1 MYRTNT
7 VTFAAVAAL
16 AVSTVAFA
24 QDTDG
29 WTSGLNAGLSLTE
42 GNSETLQANL
52 GVATKRV
59 EGDKECTAGLNVNY
73 GENGPVT
80 TTESADA
87 NAKHR
92 QAINDRTFGY
102 VGVDALYDDIAQVDH
117 RVAIGPGVGMNLMK
131 DGAATLDVE
140 AGVVWV
146 DEDVANVSD
155 DYAGFRAAEYYTRQL
170 SETARVWQSLEF
182 VPEFDDF
189 DNFNLVVEIGVEATM
204 TDSVN
209 LRVVLKDRYDNT
221 PGIVAGKELD
231 ENDLTLI
238 AGVGIKL

>member
-1 MYRTNT
+1 MYRTDT
-7 VTFAAVAAL
+7 VAFVAAAAL

-24 QDTDG
+24 EDTDG
-29 WTSGLNAGLSLTE
+29 WEFDLNAGLSLTE

-59 EGDKECTAGLNVNY
+59 AGDKECTASLNVNY

-80 TTESADA
+80 TTESVDA
-87 NAKHR
+87 NVKHR
-92 QAINDRTFGY
+92 RAINDRAFGY
-102 VGVDALYDDIAQVDH
+102 VNADALYDDIAQVDH
-117 RVAIGPGVGMNLMK
+117 RVTIGPGVGMNLMK
-131 DGAATLDVE
+131 NDTATLDVE
-140 AGVVWV
+140 AGVVWI

-155 DYAGFRAAEYYTRQL
+155 DYAGFRAAEYYTRQI
-170 SETARVWQSLEF
+170 SETARVWQSLEI

-189 DNFNLVVEIGVEATM
+189 DNFNLVAEIGVEATM
-204 TDSVN
+204 TDSIN
-209 LRVVLKDRYDNT
+209 LRVVFKDRYDNT
-221 PGIVAGKELD
+221 PGIVAGKEID